1 MLKIYQTYIVKSF
14 LSKFIYISIVF
25 FSLAIILSLLE
36 EISFFKDSDENFL
49 YPYLLTL
56 LNAPS
61 TLFEIFPFIFL
72 LSTQFLFHDFFKKN
86 EINLLKNNGLSNF
99 KIIKLLF
106 YLTLVIGIFNVVIFY
121 NFSSVFKFHYL
132 NIKNNLSNDNKY
144 LAMVNE
150 SGLWIKDEINSKKY
164 IIKANDIQKN
174 FLLEAIINEF
184 DRNFKLEKTIQSKK
198 INIKNNEWILYD
210 ADILLS
216 DNSKIKKE
224 ILKLKT
230 NFNEKK
236 IKNLFNNI
244 STLNLFELFNL
255 KKDFI
260 KFGYSTD
267 EIRLHVLKILS
278 LPLFYGILTILSS
291 VVMFSISKDR
301 NFTFHL
307 IIGILMS
314 VTIYYIN
321 FIFNSLGNNSNLPI
335 YLSIFFPLVFLSI
348 LSIIGLININEK

>member
-72 LSTQFLFHDFFKKN
+72 LSTQFLLHDFFKKN
-86 EINLLKNNGLSNF
+86 EIDLLKNSGLSNF

-121 NFSSVFKFHYL
+121 NFSSVFKFHYS

-164 IIKANDIQKN
+164 IIKANKIENN
-174 FLLEAIINEF
+174 FLLETIINEF
-184 DRNFKLEKTIQSKK
+184 DHNFKLEKTIQSKK

-267 EIRLHVLKILS
+267 EIRLHLLKILS

-321 FIFNSLGNNSNLPI
+321 FIFNSLGNNSNFPI

>member
-1 MLKIYQTYIVKSF
+1 MLRIYQTYIIKSF
-14 LSKFIYISIVF
+14 LVKFIYISIVF
-25 FSLAIILSLLE
+25 FSLAIILGLLE
-36 EISFFKDSDENFL
+36 EISFFKNSNKNFL

-72 LSTQFLFHDFFKKN
+72 LSTQFLLHDFFKRD

-106 YLTLVIGIFNVVIFY
+106 YITLVVGIFNVLIFY
-121 NFSSVFKFHYL
+121 NVSSVFKFHYS
-132 NIKNNLSNDNKY
+132 NIKNTLSNDNKY
-144 LAMVNE
+144 LAMVTE
-150 SGLWIKDEINSKKY
+150 SGLWIKDEINNKKY
-164 IIKANDIQKN
+164 IIKANEIKKN
-174 FLLEAIINEF
+174 FLLETVINEF
-184 DRNFKLEKTIQSKK
+184 DDNFKLQKTIQSKK
-198 INIKNNEWILYD
+198 INIKNNEWVLYD
-210 ADILLS
+210 VKILLA
-216 DNSKIKKE
+216 DNSKLEEE
-224 ILKLKT
+224 IFRLNS

-255 KKDFI
+255 KKDFLKI
-260 KFGYSTD
+260 GYSTD
-267 EIRLHVLKILS
+267 EIKLHVLKILS

-291 VVMFSISKDR
+291 IVMFSISKER
-301 NFTFHL
+301 NFIFHL

-314 VTIYYIN
+314 VIIYYIN
-321 FIFNSLGNNSNLPI
+321 FIFNSLGNNSKFPI
-335 YLSIFFPLVFLSI
+335 YLSVFFPLVCLTI